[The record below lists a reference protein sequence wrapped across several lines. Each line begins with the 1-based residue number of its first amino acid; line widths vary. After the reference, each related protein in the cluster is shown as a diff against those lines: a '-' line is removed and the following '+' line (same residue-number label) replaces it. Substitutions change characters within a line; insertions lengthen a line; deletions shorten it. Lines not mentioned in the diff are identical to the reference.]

1 MVDNEGTCQD
11 VGLVLHFG
19 LIDHVETSLAI
30 VSVSNSREWLGIR
43 VSNPKLLLGSVI
55 LAVVVASGLLRVI
68 AIPLVSIVLSSSPWQ
83 IVASGCITNSSVAI
97 LRHVASSSTSETVVG
112 SRVISAFVSL
122 TTLRAW
128 GWKIRS
134 SSIVLWRV
142 SESSLV
148 PVVSWFVIF
157 SLFLWGFLLRN
168 FFPFQLAHALH
179 SDGSVVHFLKAIE
192 LLSSKSFANVRV
204 ESKFEL
210 LGYRLLG
217 CVRVR

>member
-30 VSVSNSREWLGIR
+30 VSVSNSCEWLGIR

-55 LAVVVASGLLRVI
+55 LAVVVASGLLGVI
-68 AIPLVSIVLSSSPWQ
+68 AVPLVSIVLSSSPRK
-83 IVASGCITNSSVAI
+83 IIASGRITNSSIAV
-97 LRHVASSSTSETVVG
+97 LCHVASSSTSETVVG
-112 SRVISAFVSL
+112 SRAISALVSL
-122 TTLRAW
+122 ATLRAW

-148 PVVSWFVIF
+148 PGVSRLIVPLIL
-157 SLFLWGFLLRN
+157 LFLWGFLLRN
-168 FFPFQLAHALH
+168 LFPF
-179 SDGSVVHFLKAIE
+179 
-192 LLSSKSFANVRV
+192 
-204 ESKFEL
+204 
-210 LGYRLLG
+210 
-217 CVRVR
+217 